1 MSKISKRNL
10 IASAVVGALALGSSA
25 VVSADPLNELHKEE
39 ARIHAAAAKSQEK
52 INNLYEQSQELFV
65 EYRGV
70 VDETENLK
78 VYHDYVATLVADQQ
92 RGIDSLQTQ
101 IDGIGGVE
109 RGIVPLM
116 FRMID
121 SLEQFI
127 DLDVPIKIDERKA
140 RVERLRDI
148 MANSD
153 VTVSERFR
161 QVIESYQ
168 IENDYGQAM
177 APYTGT
183 LDYQGTEITV
193 DFVNL
198 GRTALL
204 ALSLDQKNAWVFN
217 KESRD
222 WDKLGD
228 EYLEPVVRA
237 VRIAR
242 KTLPPELVKL
252 PIEAAE

>member
-1 MSKISKRNL
+1 MSKMSKRNL
-10 IASAVVGALALGSSA
+10 IASAVVAAFALGSSA
-25 VVSADPLNELHKEE
+25 VASADPLNDLHTEE
-39 ARIHAAAAKSQEK
+39 AKIHAAAAKSQEK

-65 EYRGV
+65 EYRGI

-78 VYHDYVATLVADQQ
+78 VYNDYVATLVADQQ

-101 IDGIGGVE
+101 IDSIEGVE

-127 DLDVPIKIDERKA
+127 ELDIPIQIDERKA
-140 RVERLRDI
+140 RVERLRDV
-148 MANSD
+148 MANSN

-161 QVIESYQ
+161 QVIEAYQ
-168 IENDYGQAM
+168 IENGYGQFM

-198 GRTALL
+198 GRTALI
-204 ALSLDQKNAWVFN
+204 ALSLDQKNAWVWN
-217 KESRD
+217 NEARA
-222 WDKLGD
+222 WEELGA
-228 EYLEPVVRA
+228 EYINPVVIA
-237 VRIAR
+237 VRMANKR
-242 KTLPPELVKL
+242 LPANLLKL
-252 PIEAAE
+252 PIKAAE